1 MSVITDNTI
10 VFTRNLYLKSSI
22 PYTLEQALTV
32 KKDLKESI
40 SWAYELYFSGFEHEV
55 LTFVSKIMV
64 PFYFKKTC
72 PQLVRYAE
80 KKYKEWKTEEPVDSI
95 LASIIKNIIYVF
107 NNPNAK
113 RFLSLKDEEYRKIIE
128 NFEPGSH
135 QPRSQPCREN
145 PRKYLS
151 SKCLYMITYK
161 HSAVDSELQDISD
174 QRYDELLSAFR
185 ENWLYYAWGCPLW
198 ETRIRKYGG
207 YICQD
212 TKTVAFNTEE
222 DEEAFYEE
230 FGYEPDEQN
239 YTIYEKC
246 LGIKYFR
253 D

>member
-1 MSVITDNTI
+1 MSVIADNTI

-40 SWAYELYFSGFEHEV
+40 FWGYELYFSGYEHEV
-55 LTFVSKIMV
+55 LMFVSKILV
-64 PFYFKKTC
+64 PFYFKKEC

-80 KKYKEWKTEEPVDSI
+80 KKYKEWKITEPVDSI
-95 LASIIKNIIYVF
+95 LASIIKNVIYVF

-128 NFEPGSH
+128 SIENSH
-135 QPRSQPCREN
+135 QIQPQHCREN

-161 HSAVDSELQDISD
+161 HSAAGDSELQYISD

-185 ENWLYYAWGCPLW
+185 ENWLYYAWRCPLW

-207 YICQD
+207 YVCED
-212 TKTVAFNTEE
+212 TKNVVFNTEE
-222 DEEAFYEE
+222 EEESFYEV
-230 FGYEPDEQN
+230 FGYEPDEQK

-253 D
+253 E